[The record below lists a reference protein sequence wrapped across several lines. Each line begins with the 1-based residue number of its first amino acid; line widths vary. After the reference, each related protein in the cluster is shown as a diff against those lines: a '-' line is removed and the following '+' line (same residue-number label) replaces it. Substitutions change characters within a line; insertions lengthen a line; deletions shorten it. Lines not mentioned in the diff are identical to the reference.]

1 MKILYKAY
9 ATSTGGRDGR
19 SISSDRVLDLK
30 LTLPRELGGKGEV
43 GTNPEQLFAA
53 GYSACFLNALR
64 FVCGQL
70 KVPVPADAS
79 VTAIVSLGAVEQ
91 VGMARFALDID
102 LLVYLPGVSH
112 EVASR
117 LVQNA
122 HETCPYSNATR
133 GNIEVRVSLAS
144 GDERVSQLH

>member
-19 SISSDRVLDLK
+19 AISSDRILDLK
-30 LTLPRELGGKGEV
+30 LTLPRELGGKGET

-64 FVCGQL
+64 VVCGQM
-70 KVPVPADAS
+70 KVPVPNDAS

-91 VGMARFALDID
+91 VGAARYALDID
-102 LLVYLPGVSH
+102 LLVYLPGVPH
-112 EVASR
+112 EVGSR
-117 LVQNA
+117 LVQHA
-122 HETCPYSNATR
+122 HETCPYSNAMR